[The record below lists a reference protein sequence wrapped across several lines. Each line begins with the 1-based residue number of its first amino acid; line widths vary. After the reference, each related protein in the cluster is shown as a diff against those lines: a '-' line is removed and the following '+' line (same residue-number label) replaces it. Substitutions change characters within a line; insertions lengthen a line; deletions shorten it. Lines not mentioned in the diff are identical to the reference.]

1 MYIYIIDLTLGT
13 CTSLQRICE
22 ALDSLESTATSHQRC
37 FIIKVVGKRCGW
49 LALMA
54 AIAVGADCA
63 FIPERPPPLQKD
75 IDITWEEEM
84 CDILRT
90 VSLYIYIY

>member
-1 MYIYIIDLTLGT
+1 MYIIDLTLGT